1 MDWCGILYEGR
12 FSADKILRVIR
23 TVFVFLVLCAVV
35 TNVRLGSPTVDTGN
49 SGERPETRTETAAVS
64 DAVLNSVAEDI
75 LGVPVY
81 IPELP
86 EALPAESVLDTA
98 APVIPKTV
106 LADEKPDVQ
115 SPSRFVP
122 SVSAPVDSET
132 AASELPSYVP
142 TVPEISAPAD
152 EEVLVPDTPSEPAA
166 DSIIPSEPAA
176 DPVIPSGPAVDE
188 PETDAPAATV
198 PSEPAPS
205 EPATGVINGFLV
217 NESGVIYGVADPE
230 TVVSDGYMEL
240 PDEGCSGIAAGTFR
254 AGLPSAREIYIP
266 SNITYIEPGAFTGLT
281 NMEWYEMEPSDGYYT
296 EQGVLFSE
304 GGTCIL
310 AFPAARTGN
319 YKVPS
324 QVVKFAAGAFDDAQ
338 IQAVDAAMCTLT
350 DTSSF
355 PGHIELITKETP

>member
-1 MDWCGILYEGR
+1 M
-12 FSADKILRVIR
+12 AK
-23 TVFVFLVLCAVV
+23 
-35 TNVRLGSPTVDTGN
+35 
-49 SGERPETRTETAAVS
+49 
-64 DAVLNSVAEDI
+64 DI
-75 LGVPVY
+75 FGVPEY
-81 IPELP
+81 IPDRR
-86 EALPAESVLDTA
+86 EALRAESILDTA
-98 APVIPKTV
+98 APVIPKSV
-106 LADEKPDVQ
+106 LSDEKPDVQ

-152 EEVLVPDTPSEPAA
+152 EEALVPDTPSEPAA
-166 DSIIPSEPAA
+166 DSIIPSEPA
-176 DPVIPSGPAVDE
+176 VDE
-188 PETDAPAATV
+188 PETDAPVATV